1 MVYLYIIYSPSADKY
16 FVGHSESPTESLTQH
31 NSDTTNKYTGKF
43 NDWKLMAAF
52 EAGKTNADALEL
64 EKFINRQK
72 NIKLVLKLI
81 DPSFIPAD
89 KLASL
94 VRVSVA

>member
-1 MVYLYIIYSPSADKY
+1 MFYLYILYSETAQKY
-16 FVGHSESPTESLTQH
+16 FVSHSEHPTESIQQH
-31 NSDTTNKYTGKF
+31 NTNADNKYTGKF
-43 NDWKLMAAF
+43 QDWKMMALF
-52 EAGKTNADALEL
+52 EVGKNKTDALEM

-81 DPSFIPAD
+81 DPAFLPTD

-94 VRVSVA
+94 VRVPSV